1 MLDKLIHL
9 DRRWIFLV
17 VGLAVVL
24 PLLFPIPLPVEPSV
38 PSRAFYKVVSDLPA
52 DSLVCMSFDYG
63 PGTKVECHPMALAM
77 LHQLFQKR
85 CKVVAIALWP
95 EGALFAREA
104 LNETGREMGLQEGI
118 DYVNLG
124 FKDGGEVVLRGV
136 ADDFRNIYSTDL
148 AGHRVD
154 DIPLMKRVRGWSS
167 FALVALDNTDTVLG
181 NKRIPADVPDCVL
194 NLGGSSFAQLNR
206 LGYSRQLI
214 ALKHDSRVGMAVKI
228 HKPGGVGAAAY
239 FAGLKVNGAAY
250 AAVLHIIDKFAAGAE
265 LCGCIYAVHVA
276 VIRRQSQNAVGVDRV
291 GVHMRQSTVLYDYL
305 LNKPEFAACY
315 IVVQLFC
322 ILIIGDGEL
331 FNPLAAFTDVGLGDD
346 FRFAVQKIGKSL
358 KAQTVNVNNLP
369 AEVFFEALCK
379 LTLVVNEV
387 HLLLVVKA
395 RYHFF
400 VLKAR
405 DIGCALASVHI
416 VERKDKVIVIAR
428 PVPDG
433 AVEHIKQNIQLA
445 F

>member
-104 LNETGREMGLQEGI
+104 LNETGREMGMQEGI

-167 FALVALDNTDTVLG
+167 FALVCDWSMGKPGLLEFVRVVSGQYGCPLVSGTTAVTA
-181 NKRIPADVPDCVL
+181 PEAYPFL
-194 NLGGSSFAQLNR
+194 NSGQVIGLLGGLRGASEYEMLVGRPGSATKGMGAQ
-206 LGYSRQLI
+206 SV
-214 ALKHDSRVGMAVKI
+214 AHFVV
-228 HKPGGVGAAAY
+228 
-239 FAGLKVNGAAY
+239 AGL
-250 AAVLHIIDKFAAGAE
+250 IILANILFFMD
-265 LCGCIYAVHVA
+265 
-276 VIRRQSQNAVGVDRV
+276 RRRRS
-291 GVHMRQSTVLYDYL
+291 
-305 LNKPEFAACY
+305 E
-315 IVVQLFC
+315 
-322 ILIIGDGEL
+322 
-331 FNPLAAFTDVGLGDD
+331 
-346 FRFAVQKIGKSL
+346 GK
-358 KAQTVNVNNLP
+358 
-369 AEVFFEALCK
+369 EG
-379 LTLVVNEV
+379 
-387 HLLLVVKA
+387 
-395 RYHFF
+395 R
-400 VLKAR
+400 
-405 DIGCALASVHI
+405 
-416 VERKDKVIVIAR
+416 
-428 PVPDG
+428 
-433 AVEHIKQNIQLA
+433 
-445 F
+445 